1 MCLPKGPVMTQ
12 IINNLTEVSSRYKAL
27 FVDLW
32 GCVHNGITAYPEA
45 VAALQAYRATGGI
58 VVLVTNSP
66 KPRAGVAE
74 QLAEFNVPADAY
86 DTIATSGDSARSAL
100 FTGAIGEKVYFM
112 GDWARDEGFFE
123 PLHVIDTPLN
133 ITRVPLAEAEGI
145 VCCGPQ
151 DPYADPSVNRADFL
165 LAKQKGIKLLCANPD
180 IIVDRGETR
189 EWCAGALAQ
198 LYTEM
203 GGESL
208 YFGKPYP
215 PIYDLARRRLAEIG
229 QDIADGDILAIGDG
243 PHTDIDGAMGEGI
256 DSLFISGGLA
266 AKETKTAP
274 QPDPDA
280 LKSYLEQENSAPT
293 YTIGRLR

>member
-1 MCLPKGPVMTQ
+1 MTH
-12 IINNLTEVSSRYKAL
+12 IIETLSEVSAPYRAL

-45 VAALQAYRATGGI
+45 VAALQDYRKNGGI

-74 QLAEFNVPADAY
+74 QLSQFGVPQDAY
-86 DTIATSGDSARSAL
+86 DTIATSGDSARAAM
-100 FTGAIGEKVYFM
+100 FTGAVGDKVYFM
-112 GDWARDEGFFE
+112 GEWQRDAGFFE
-123 PLHVIDTPLN
+123 PLHVIDSPVE
-133 ITRVPLAEAEGI
+133 ITRVPLQEATGI
-145 VCCGPQ
+145 VCCGPF
-151 DPYADPSVNRADFL
+151 DPMANPDVNRADFL
-165 LAKQKGIKLLCANPD
+165 YAKQKGMKLLCANPD
-180 IIVDRGETR
+180 IVVDRGETR
-189 EWCAGALAQ
+189 EWCAGALAR

-208 YFGKPYP
+208 YFGKPHP
-215 PIYDLARRRLAEIG
+215 PIYDLARRRLAELG

-243 PHTDIDGAMGEGI
+243 PHTDVAGAMGEGI

-266 AKETKTAP
+266 AAETKTSH

-280 LKSYLEQENSAPT
+280 LTAYLEKEESAPT
-293 YTIGRLR
+293 FTIGRLR